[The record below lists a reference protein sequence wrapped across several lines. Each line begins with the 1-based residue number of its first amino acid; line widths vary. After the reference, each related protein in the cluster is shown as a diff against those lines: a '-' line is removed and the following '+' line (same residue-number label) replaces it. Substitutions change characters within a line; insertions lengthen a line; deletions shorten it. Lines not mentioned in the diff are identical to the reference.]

1 MKTLIKGML
10 VIALFIPVMSI
21 VFVLAI
27 ISAIQAAGGGAGDTI
42 LEKALEWHK
51 QLKEGKQ

>member
-1 MKTLIKGML
+1 ML
-10 VIALFIPVMSI
+10 VIALFIPVMLI
-21 VFVLAI
+21 VFILAI